1 MIVEDSRGEL
11 HERIRA
17 GQYPISLKFLMWQDS
32 NIGNYIEFKIQ
43 VTYHEGH
50 ENASGQRQSLIS
62 PHASANLDNFLHH
75 GPGGGSNSW
84 VIYKRY
90 SNFVDLHDILIPYFK
105 AEGIQMPALP
115 PKIANEA
122 NSQRNLALTQRKNQ
136 L

>member
-50 ENASGQRQSLIS
+50 ENASG
-62 PHASANLDNFLHH
+62 
-75 GPGGGSNSW
+75 
-84 VIYKRY
+84 
-90 SNFVDLHDILIPYFK
+90 
-105 AEGIQMPALP
+105 
-115 PKIANEA
+115 
-122 NSQRNLALTQRKNQ
+122 
-136 L
+136 